1 MFSSLLA
8 ATLLATSALAH
19 SNMFVPTPRQ
29 NQDSAFTD
37 INQNGCDNENTNIPG
52 ENNFQR
58 GQKLP
63 VKCKYFLDRC
73 QSRINMDGS
82 TGWWNNHSGGFI
94 KMALIQSVTG
104 NVGTEGKTALLANEN
119 SEFPLHRFLI
129 RSPDYSFHHY
139 LVIQGQCYTRKC
151 NRDGFDP
158 GQTHECEGAEL
169 EIPNWVSDGEY
180 TLQWSHFGGYD
191 SDGVPTRQLP
201 IYHTCAN
208 IRVNGGVQLQNRPSD
223 WVAPFFGGDEV
234 QINGKSGAPDQCA
247 FKKFGKEPQ
256 DPSVV
261 NVKDDDAS
269 TIQFGRPDGWATS
282 GKTNQRRADAVH
294 LPRLGRVAR
303 NVQPHDHHDVATH
316 S

>member
-63 VKCKYFLDRC
+63 VKW
-73 QSRINMDGS
+73 
-82 TGWWNNHSGGFI
+82 WWNNHSGGFI

-119 SEFPLHRFLI
+119 I
-129 RSPDYSFHHY
+129 
-139 LVIQGQCYTRKC
+139 IQGQCYTRKC
-151 NRDGFDP
+151 NRNGFDP

-208 IRVNGGVQLQNRPSD
+208 IRINGGVQLQNRPSD
-223 WVAPFFGGDEV
+223 WVAPFFGSDEV

-282 GKTNQRRADAVH
+282 GKTNQKRADAVH

-303 NVQPHDHHDVATH
+303 NVQPHDHHDVETH

>member
-63 VKCKYFLDRC
+63 VKW
-73 QSRINMDGS
+73 
-82 TGWWNNHSGGFI
+82 WWNNHSGGFI

-119 SEFPLHRFLI
+119 I
-129 RSPDYSFHHY
+129 
-139 LVIQGQCYTRKC
+139 IQGQCYTRKC
-151 NRDGFDP
+151 NRNGFDP

-208 IRVNGGVQLQNRPSD
+208 IRINGGVQLQNRPSD

-282 GKTNQRRADAVH
+282 GKTNQKRADAVH

-303 NVQPHDHHDVATH
+303 NVQPHDHHDVETH